1 MDVIAA
7 LNPLVTANLP
17 HLHFERLTLEDQHF
31 IARISSHQPTS
42 NCPSCGKPSHHVHS
56 HYQRRLQDLP
66 ISGLAVYWQIQVRRF
81 RCTTKRCKQGIFC
94 ERFAKEI
101 VVYARST
108 LRNTKILEQAAL
120 LFGAKPS
127 IKLTHS
133 LGFQSSAATLLRR
146 AHQFAL
152 PANTEPLKVI
162 GVDDF
167 AFKKGRI
174 YGTIIVNHENH
185 HVVDILP
192 DRSSQTLIDWLE
204 QHSELESITRDRSLE
219 YGKACTQGAPQA
231 KQILDKWHVLFN
243 LRDALEGILER
254 YPKQIAT
261 LAKKFRATLNLPLYK
276 RSPKQLEAAKQALEV
291 RQERLLKIR
300 DMYTQG
306 KTIAQIAHEL
316 PASRTL

>member
-1 MDVIAA
+1 MDAIAA
-7 LNPLVTANLP
+7 INPLFTANLP
-17 HLHFERLTLEDQHF
+17 NLHLEGLAMEDQRF
-31 IARISSHQPTS
+31 IAKISSQQPSST
-42 NCPSCGKPSHHVHS
+42 CPSCGKPSHHVHS

-66 ISGLAVYWQIQVRRF
+66 ITGLAVCWQIQVRRF
-81 RCTTKRCKQGIFC
+81 RCATKRCKQGIFC
-94 ERFAKEI
+94 ERFTKEI

-108 LRNTKILEQAAL
+108 LRNTKMLEQARIARKVLSYEQEASL

-127 IKLTHS
+127 VKLTHR

-152 PANTEPLKVI
+152 PTNTEPLKVI

-167 AFKKGRI
+167 AFKKGRV

-204 QHSELESITRDRSLE
+204 QHPDIESITRDRSLE
-219 YGKACTQGAPQA
+219 YSKACTQGAPQA

-243 LRDALEGILER
+243 LRDALEAILER

-261 LAKKFRATLNLPLYK
+261 LAKKFRATLNLPL
-276 RSPKQLEAAKQALEV
+276 
-291 RQERLLKIR
+291 
-300 DMYTQG
+300 
-306 KTIAQIAHEL
+306 
-316 PASRTL
+316 